1 MKLAFDEEIIPE
13 TIENFRMSLRKSRW
27 PPSVYNTFAFNYK
40 APPVLQRTLS
50 QRQKSIRKTHKA
62 LSNVTHLKKKTS
74 ANNVTASRDERLTS
88 DSDNDMQQVLMEQR
102 NRGADRLR
110 ESPICKDYE
119 RLGLGGITK
128 ISSSQ
133 WRISMVN
140 FHYSVCR
147 RLVVRFVCLFME
159 IIFTLYKLF

>member
-13 TIENFRMSLRKSRW
+13 TIENFRMSLRRSRW
-27 PPSVYNTFAFNYK
+27 PQSVYNTFAFNYK

-62 LSNVTHLKKKTS
+62 LSTVTHLKKKASTPSNVAVAARRNEATS
-74 ANNVTASRDERLTS
+74 RNDKQSMS
-88 DSDNDMQQVLMEQR
+88 DSDGDMQQVLIEQQ

-133 WRISMVN
+133 WRISMAN
-140 FHYSVCR
+140 FHYNVCR
-147 RLVVRFVCLFME
+147 R
-159 IIFTLYKLF
+159 

>member
-1 MKLAFDEEIIPE
+1 MNLAFDEEIIPE
-13 TIENFRMSLRKSRW
+13 TIENFRMSLRKLRW

-40 APPVLQRTLS
+40 AAPVLQRTLS

-62 LSNVTHLKKKTS
+62 LSNVTHLKKK
-74 ANNVTASRDERLTS
+74 ANTKHTTTQHKVSSRDDHLTS
-88 DSDNDMQQVLMEQR
+88 DSDGELQQILIEQQ

-119 RLGLGGITK
+119 RLGLAGITK

-133 WRISMVN
+133 WRISMAN
-140 FHYSVCR
+140 FHYNVCR
-147 RLVVRFVCLFME
+147 R
-159 IIFTLYKLF
+159 

>member
-27 PPSVYNTFAFNYK
+27 PPSVFNTFAFNYK

-62 LSNVTHLKKKTS
+62 LSNVAHLKKKAST
-74 ANNVTASRDERLTS
+74 NNVTAIRKSDTAPSRDERLTS
-88 DSDNDMQQVLMEQR
+88 DSDSDMQQVLMEQQ

-128 ISSSQ
+128 ISSSK

-147 RLVVRFVCLFME
+147 R
-159 IIFTLYKLF
+159 

>member
-62 LSNVTHLKKKTS
+62 LSTVTHLKKKTS
-74 ANNVTASRDERLTS
+74 TNNVTAVRKNDTASSRDERLTS
-88 DSDNDMQQVLMEQR
+88 DSDNEMQQVLIEQR

-147 RLVVRFVCLFME
+147 RLVFMDLL
-159 IIFTLYKLF
+159 IH

>member
-62 LSNVTHLKKKTS
+62 LTNVTHLKKKPST
-74 ANNVTASRDERLTS
+74 NNVTAARKNDTASSREQSLTS
-88 DSDNDMQQVLMEQR
+88 DSDSEMQQVLMEQR

-147 RLVVRFVCLFME
+147 R
-159 IIFTLYKLF
+159 